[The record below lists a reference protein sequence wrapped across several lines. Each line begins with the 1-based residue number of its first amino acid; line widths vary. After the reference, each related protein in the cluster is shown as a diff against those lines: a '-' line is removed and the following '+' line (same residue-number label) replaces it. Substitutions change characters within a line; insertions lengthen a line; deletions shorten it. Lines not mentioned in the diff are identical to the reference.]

1 MTLQDKLIIIQNQFH
16 LKVKEIEPLVYE
28 VINTEQEVNVDKLKQ
43 TLEECILI
51 TSDQINIDDEHSLI
65 AHVYYIMVDYN
76 RDDLKYKYH
85 KQANLKYKDAVIDSY
100 SKSKEESSYTSI
112 YTIYRL
118 EELVWIISNHIL
130 RRKKIEQFIHKDYK
144 RNNHYLLFGRDLP
157 VTSAFSELAEPFIQG
172 SSISI
177 EYLFEE

>member
-1 MTLQDKLIIIQNQFH
+1 MTLQDKLTIIQNQFG
-16 LKVKEIEPLVYE
+16 LKIQEMEPSVYE
-28 VINTEQEVNVDKLKQ
+28 VLNPDKEINIDKLKQ

-112 YTIYRL
+112 DTIYRL
-118 EELVWIISNHIL
+118 EELVSN
-130 RRKKIEQFIHKDYK
+130 
-144 RNNHYLLFGRDLP
+144 
-157 VTSAFSELAEPFIQG
+157 V
-172 SSISI
+172 
-177 EYLFEE
+177 

>member
-118 EELVWIISNHIL
+118 EELV
-130 RRKKIEQFIHKDYK
+130 
-144 RNNHYLLFGRDLP
+144 
-157 VTSAFSELAEPFIQG
+157 
-172 SSISI
+172 
-177 EYLFEE
+177 